1 MVTVVSPVP
10 WCPSM
15 PAARFKALLFTQ
27 LGYSVVPKSG
37 PGSHEWLESAEHPRI
52 RWAFHK
58 REISSIEI
66 RNVLIKQVGLTMEQA
81 KEVVRHG

>member
-1 MVTVVSPVP
+1 
-10 WCPSM
+10 M
-15 PAARFKALLFTQ
+15 PAARFKALLCSR
-27 LGYSVVPKSG
+27 LGYVVIAKSG
-37 PGSHEWLESAEHPRI
+37 PGSHEWLESPEHPRV